1 MKAAREL
8 RTEQETLKGKDSPEA
23 LAAKLYANGV
33 YGKVC
38 QSLRP
43 KNVFDTRTVSSV
55 RLKPSPI
62 TNPAMG
68 AYVTGFIRAILAAIL
83 NRIPR
88 ERTVLSVT
96 TDGFLCDVPE
106 AEMAACLTG
115 PLCRRFQALCDEIVP
130 DSKGSVQHLAHVLSP
145 APCALNDVNRTSE
158 YRSGTENNDT
168 TCRHRPLTFA
178 SISTPQRIQPRHESL
193 RS

>member
-1 MKAAREL
+1 VKAAREL
-8 RTEQETLKGKDSPEA
+8 RTEQEKLKGKDSPEA

-43 KNVFDTRTVSSV
+43 KNVFDTRKVSSV

-62 TNPAMG
+62 TNPAIG
-68 AYVTGFIRAILAAIL
+68 AYVTGFIRAILAEIL

-88 ERTVLSVT
+88 DCTVLSVT

-106 AEMAACLTG
+106 AEMA
-115 PLCRRFQALCDEIVP
+115 
-130 DSKGSVQHLAHVLSP
+130 P
-145 APCALNDVNRTSE
+145 A
-158 YRSGTENNDT
+158 
-168 TCRHRPLTFA
+168 
-178 SISTPQRIQPRHESL
+178 
-193 RS
+193 